1 MDHNWDTVLLK
12 GGTFMEYK
20 KLGRTGL
27 RVSSLC
33 LGTMNF
39 GAGTDEKEAFRIMD
53 AALDAGI
60 NFFDTANN
68 YGFLVGKVGITEE
81 IMGRWF
87 KQGGGRREKTVL
99 ATKVHENMFDENDGP
114 NTEPGLS
121 AYKIR
126 RHLDGSLKRLQTD
139 HVEIYYLHHIDR
151 SVSFEESMGTMQNL
165 WERGLVD
172 YLGVSNY
179 PAWKTAQTQEKFLAE
194 KKFGIAVQQ
203 ERYSLVTRNI
213 ESEVLPA
220 CREYGIGTVAYSPM
234 GGGLLAC
241 SAEDTLRRRGN
252 SADFE
257 KYKPQLEAYSKLCKE
272 AGLRERDVA
281 LAWLI
286 QNPNLTAP
294 IIGPRTLEQLNDSIH
309 AMEVKIPEDMMKEL
323 DRIFPGPGVAPES
336 YGW

>member
-1 MDHNWDTVLLK
+1 MN
-12 GGTFMEYK
+12 YK

-27 RVSSLC
+27 WVSPLC

-68 YGFLVGKVGITEE
+68 YGFLVGNVGITEK

-114 NTEPGLS
+114 NTTPGLS
-121 AYKIR
+121 TYKIR
-126 RHLDGSLKRLQTD
+126 RHLQGSMERLQTD
-139 HVEIYYLHHIDR
+139 HVEIYYLHHVDR
-151 SVSFEESMGTMQNL
+151 TVAFEEVMGTMENL
-165 WERGLVD
+165 QERGLID
-172 YLGVSNY
+172 YIGVSNF
-179 PAWKTAQTQEKFLAE
+179 PAWKTAQAQEKFLN
-194 KKFGIAVQQ
+194 KHSFGIAVQQ
-203 ERYSLVTRNI
+203 EKYSLLARSI

-220 CREYGIGTVAYSPM
+220 CSAYGIGTVAYSPL
-234 GGGLLAC
+234 GGGMLAC

-252 SADFE
+252 VGEMA
-257 KYKPQLEAYSKLCKE
+257 KYKAQLEAYSRLCGE

-281 LAWLI
+281 MAWLI
-286 QNPNLTAP
+286 ENPALTAP
-294 IIGPRTLEQLNDSIH
+294 IIGPRTVEQLEDAIK
-309 AMEVKIPEDMMKEL
+309 ALEIRLPEDMKAEL
-323 DRIFPGPGVAPES
+323 DKIFPGPGTAPES

>member
-1 MDHNWDTVLLK
+1 
-12 GGTFMEYK
+12 MEYK

-27 RVSSLC
+27 WVSKLC

-39 GAGTDEKEAFRIMD
+39 GAGTDEKDAYRIMD

-81 IMGRWF
+81 IIGRWF

-99 ATKVHENMFDENDGP
+99 ATKVHEDMFDVNDGP
-114 NTEPGLS
+114 NTKPGLS

-139 HVEIYYLHHIDR
+139 HVELYYLHHIDR
-151 SVSFEESMGTMQNL
+151 SVAFEEAFGTMQNL
-165 WERGLVD
+165 QERGYFD
-172 YLGVSNY
+172 YIGVSNY
-179 PAWKTAQTQEKFLAE
+179 PAWKTAQAQEKFIADH
-194 KKFGIAVQQ
+194 KFGIAVQQ
-203 ERYSLVTRNI
+203 EKYSLLTRNI

-220 CREYGIGTVAYSPM
+220 CRAYGIGTVAYSPL

-241 SAEDTLRRRGN
+241 SVEDSLRRRGN
-252 SADFE
+252 AGE
-257 KYKPQLEAYSKLCKE
+257 LAKHKEQLEKYSKLCKE

-281 LAWLI
+281 MAWLI
-286 QNPNLTAP
+286 SNPDLTAP
-294 IIGPRTLEQLNDSIH
+294 IIGPRTVEQLNDSIK
-309 AMEVKIPEDMMKEL
+309 ASEIVLPEDMKKEL
-323 DRIFPGPGVAPES
+323 DVIFPGPGIAPEV

>member
-1 MDHNWDTVLLK
+1 
-12 GGTFMEYK
+12 MEYK

-27 RVSSLC
+27 WVSKLC

-39 GAGTDEKEAFRIMD
+39 GAGTDEKDAYRIMD

-81 IMGRWF
+81 IIGRWF

-99 ATKVHENMFDENDGP
+99 ATKVHEDMFDVNDGP
-114 NTEPGLS
+114 NTKPGLS

-126 RHLDGSLKRLQTD
+126 RHLDSSLKRLQTD
-139 HVEIYYLHHIDR
+139 HVELYYLHHIDR
-151 SVSFEESMGTMQNL
+151 SVAFEEAFGTMQNL
-165 WERGLVD
+165 QERGYFD
-172 YLGVSNY
+172 YIGVSNY
-179 PAWKTAQTQEKFLAE
+179 PAWKTVQAQEKFIADH
-194 KKFGIAVQQ
+194 KFGIAVQQ
-203 ERYSLVTRNI
+203 EKYSLLTRNI

-220 CREYGIGTVAYSPM
+220 CRAYGIGTVAYSPL

-241 SAEDTLRRRGN
+241 SVEDSLRRRGN
-252 SADFE
+252 AGE
-257 KYKPQLEAYSKLCKE
+257 LTKHKEQLEKYSKLCKE

-281 LAWLI
+281 MAWLI
-286 QNPNLTAP
+286 GNPDLTAP
-294 IIGPRTLEQLNDSIH
+294 IIGPRTIEQLNDSIK
-309 AMEVKIPEDMMKEL
+309 ASEIVLPEDMKKEL
-323 DRIFPGPGVAPES
+323 DVIFPGPGIAPEV